1 MLWCY
6 NGTYCGTDRVTHCD
20 ADSSAHARAHSRPD
34 DIVCTDPIA
43 HSHTDTSAYPD
54 SNCSTFCIADHGTK
68 CSTYGCAICGSVSCT
83 DSISSLSSVAVPRA
97 PKRLRVG
104 PDGGCSGM
112 PSGPGHTSRG

>member
-6 NGTYCGTDRVTHCD
+6 DGTYRGTDRVTHCD

-43 HSHTDTSAYPD
+43 HSNTDTSAYPD
-54 SNCSTFCIADHGTK
+54 SNCSTFCVADHGTK

-83 DSISSLSSVAVPRA
+83 DSITHNNTHYYAIDKAYSHAHGHAVR
-97 PKRLRVG
+97 G
-104 PDGGCSGM
+104 TYPDAFCV
-112 PSGPGHTSRG
+112 TD

>member
-20 ADSSAHARAHSRPD
+20 ADSVAHARAHSRPD

-43 HSHTDTSAYPD
+43 HSYTDTSAYPD
-54 SNCSTFCIADHGTK
+54 SNCSTFCVADHGTK

-83 DSISSLSSVAVPRA
+83 DSISHNNPHYYAIDIAHSHAHGHAVRGTYPDAFCVA
-97 PKRLRVG
+97 
-104 PDGGCSGM
+104 D
-112 PSGPGHTSRG
+112 